1 MLQLGL
7 SLPEYQ
13 KVWEE
18 EDAKRS
24 EVLIPLENASQRNE
38 IARIKTLSGHQV
50 TTLPRNGY
58 AYEDLLHVFAGR
70 SSAMYICSECFEPG
84 WYEKKQPKRDDG
96 GDENDQPPQSTN
108 ENNNNVND
116 NKDLKTSGPLTN
128 DHVKTYSKTQATI
141 ARSLAKSDLSLCNR
155 LLVKCSNNCPR
166 FIHESC
172 FLQNESSEEVFCR
185 FCTVQVN
192 QCSHCLEVE
201 PISNGKVD
209 NSVLGICSRS
219 TCFRRI
225 HRNTCLRLPM
235 YEYLAR
241 EGRRDEF
248 ICPAHSC
255 LTCYV
260 EKRGMWSYATK
271 FFISCALC
279 PSVYHSDEWCIP
291 AGSIWLS
298 RYWIICPRHALAR
311 PPKCLFKITSSQPPT
326 PDSAVAENDCK
337 DPNLYEQPALRKV
350 IVSDTEL
357 SILKYFL
364 RPANTAWC
372 VICGKEGEL
381 VCCEGCP
388 NAFHEDC
395 LSEVSLGEKYYC
407 TACQRGRVPCYGE
420 IVWVRVPPLK
430 LLQDLNFLNW
440 EFLTPEIQF
449 LRYSFPPDDV
459 EDDCKNGIW
468 WPGEI
473 LHPRSFH
480 YKHSTKLEQFT
491 QLDLKSR
498 LGFFAV
504 RLFGLKSTTPFHE
517 VSPVDAL
524 KIQSLPVNKAA
535 ADPRIFPVCIWTTQ
549 ARVHYFTP
557 EDVDQELNETC
568 VPPGLEDPDPILELF
583 LPDSTRECLG
593 LETSGSRLKS
603 PSTAAASNRRV
614 SGGSNSEANQRRQA
628 FNIRK
633 NCAYLEAVKTAG
645 EALSA
650 RQEYRESILYLDS
663 DRPAYYVAVKTNVP
677 VGQVRIRAR
686 DDDSVN
692 GIERCSC
699 TEANPCGLDSNCL
712 NRICSTNCVNCK
724 FGPLCRNQF
733 FTQRTYP
740 KQEMFYT
747 DSRRGWGART
757 LQFIP
762 KDEFVNEYVG
772 ELIDEAE
779 SRRRTDFAKENNV
792 KCTYIMAL
800 DHRYVDAGPKGNM
813 SRFYNH
819 SCDPN
824 LSAHIWNVKGDFRI
838 GLFAVRDI
846 QPGEELTFNYNSYS
860 NGVSMGK
867 CHCGAPNCQGIMGTA
882 KDRPYLSDD
891 STTTCDSEREEEEL
905 APRPKSKKK
914 TTATSI
920 AANTNRNKSIGKR
933 RENGEASVKLNGVK
947 SSRATSVDSS
957 APQVP
962 TSSISNTNNNSI
974 NELAVF
980 ASKNKTSYCSRCNKV
995 ISKILEI
1002 PKSGISC
1009 NGNGRDFGLVCPR
1022 SDCKKTYHIQCLLA
1036 DRVIDNRWICPT
1048 HHCAICGA
1056 HGTVFCCM
1064 CDVSYCAAHVEGSVD
1079 VLPPLKFGDF
1089 ARVICKAHTDMFSSV
1104 SQDSDSEDTEEAEDF
1119 HENAARLKGKKRIL
1133 SSKPNMSSSKRR
1145 RDISEHSR

>member
-1 MLQLGL
+1 MP
-7 SLPEYQ
+7 SFKKSSNLP
-13 KVWEE
+13 WF
-18 EDAKRS
+18 S
-24 EVLIPLENASQRNE
+24 
-38 IARIKTLSGHQV
+38 
-50 TTLPRNGY
+50 
-58 AYEDLLHVFAGR
+58 
-70 SSAMYICSECFEPG
+70 
-84 WYEKKQPKRDDG
+84 
-96 GDENDQPPQSTN
+96 
-108 ENNNNVND
+108 
-116 NKDLKTSGPLTN
+116 
-128 DHVKTYSKTQATI
+128 
-141 ARSLAKSDLSLCNR
+141 
-155 LLVKCSNNCPR
+155 
-166 FIHESC
+166 FI
-172 FLQNESSEEVFCR
+172 Q
-185 FCTVQVN
+185 
-192 QCSHCLEVE
+192 
-201 PISNGKVD
+201 
-209 NSVLGICSRS
+209 
-219 TCFRRI
+219 
-225 HRNTCLRLPM
+225 
-235 YEYLAR
+235 
-241 EGRRDEF
+241 
-248 ICPAHSC
+248 
-255 LTCYV
+255 
-260 EKRGMWSYATK
+260 
-271 FFISCALC
+271 
-279 PSVYHSDEWCIP
+279 
-291 AGSIWLS
+291 
-298 RYWIICPRHALAR
+298 
-311 PPKCLFKITSSQPPT
+311 
-326 PDSAVAENDCK
+326 
-337 DPNLYEQPALRKV
+337 
-350 IVSDTEL
+350 
-357 SILKYFL
+357 
-364 RPANTAWC
+364 
-372 VICGKEGEL
+372 
-381 VCCEGCP
+381 
-388 NAFHEDC
+388 
-395 LSEVSLGEKYYC
+395 VSLGEKYYC